1 MFRDRTNLYVSY
13 RRTYPKAFKTT
24 TATHSGLSNSKDFDE
39 EEGFP
44 MLDSVDV
51 GNEYNQENNS
61 LNLIINN
68 ILKPIDLK
76 LASLD
81 TLIDDDLV
89 KLYKKVMLPGFQDRT
104 EDINKIEKLN
114 YQIIKYLQICSSS
127 IQLIKES
134 QQQQQ
139 QQQQQQHHHQSASQL
154 RTAGIDI
161 ILENLGKAYAR
172 KIQARSTKFRKLQ
185 NNYLKFL
192 NKDDFKPLPSSNA
205 TQQQSDPQDLLLL
218 EEGEEVV
225 EDDAEYSKSVLV
237 QQKQQ
242 RSQQMKSEYLKKRDE
257 EITELAQGV
266 LEVSTIF
273 KELQELIVD
282 QGSVIDRIDYNIEMT
297 STNLQQAQ
305 KELTTAT
312 KYQKR
317 EGKCKIILFLVLL
330 CILMFF
336 IFMLKPSGGRTKTV
350 VIEKPTTPDI
360 M

>member
-13 RRTYPKAFKTT
+13 RRTYPKAFRTT
-24 TATHSGLSNSKDFDE
+24 TATRSGLSNAKEFDE

-51 GNEYNQENNS
+51 SNEYTQENNS
-61 LNLIINN
+61 LKLIIDN
-68 ILKPIDLK
+68 ILKPIDMK
-76 LASLD
+76 LSSLD

-139 QQQQQQHHHQSASQL
+139 QQQHGQDNSPI

-192 NKDDFKPLPSSNA
+192 NKDDFKPLPSSSV
-205 TQQQSDPQDLLLL
+205 TQQESNPQDLLLL

-305 KELTTAT
+305 KELVTAT

-336 IFMLKPSGGRTKTV
+336 IFMLKPSGGGTKTV
-350 VIEKPTTPDI
+350 VIEKPATPNTL
-360 M
+360 